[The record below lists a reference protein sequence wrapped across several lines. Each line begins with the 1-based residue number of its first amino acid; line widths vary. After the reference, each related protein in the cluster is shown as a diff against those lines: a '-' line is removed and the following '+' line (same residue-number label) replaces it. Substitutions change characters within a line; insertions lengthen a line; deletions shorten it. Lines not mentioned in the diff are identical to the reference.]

1 MRARDRLTKNARYS
15 LSVRGEHGGGGLDHN
30 VARELVEERIEE
42 GQTVK
47 AVNAIL
53 GSNVIYRKEWPVR
66 TEVSQSV

>member
-1 MRARDRLTKNARYS
+1 MGGRL
-15 LSVRGEHGGGGLDHN
+15 GHD
-30 VARELVEERIEE
+30 VAQELVEERIEE

>member
-1 MRARDRLTKNARYS
+1 MRARDRLTREARVCQ
-15 LSVRGEHGGGGLDHN
+15 SVRGEHGGGRLGHD
-30 VARELVEERIEE
+30 VAQELVEERIEE

>member
-1 MRARDRLTKNARYS
+1 M
-15 LSVRGEHGGGGLDHN
+15 GGGGLDHN